1 MRQASTT
8 RRSISANLALACAT
22 VAIPAFTSGHSKAA
36 PSPAKNLGG
45 SMPKATQNLGH
56 DYSAAWS
63 SKSAAAVASFYS
75 ADGQIIINGGEPM
88 SGHKAIAE
96 MAAGFYAAFPDL
108 IVRCDDFRVAGKHAW
123 QQEIARI
130 LLPLEGR

>member
-1 MRQASTT
+1 
-8 RRSISANLALACAT
+8 
-22 VAIPAFTSGHSKAA
+22 
-36 PSPAKNLGG
+36 
-45 SMPKATQNLGH
+45 MPKATQNLGH

-108 IVRCDDFRVAGKHAW
+108 IVRCDDFRVAGKHALFLW
-123 QQEIARI
+123 T
-130 LLPLEGR
+130 LEGHHAETKSFVKVGGWEEWDLDDRSKVKASLGWFDTVDYEDQIAGRTRPS

>member
-1 MRQASTT
+1 
-8 RRSISANLALACAT
+8 
-22 VAIPAFTSGHSKAA
+22 
-36 PSPAKNLGG
+36 
-45 SMPKATQNLGH
+45 MPKATQNLGH

-108 IVRCDDFRVAGKHAW
+108 IVRCDDFRVAGKHALFLW
-123 QQEIARI
+123 T
-130 LLPLEGR
+130 LEGHHAETKNFVKVGGWEEWDLDDPSKVKASLGWFDTVDYEDQIAGRTRPA

>member
-1 MRQASTT
+1 
-8 RRSISANLALACAT
+8 
-22 VAIPAFTSGHSKAA
+22 
-36 PSPAKNLGG
+36 
-45 SMPKATQNLGH
+45 MPKATQNLGH

-108 IVRCDDFRVAGKHAW
+108 IVRCDDFRVAGKHALFLW
-123 QQEIARI
+123 T
-130 LLPLEGR
+130 LEGHHAETKNFVKVGGWEEWDLDDRSKVKASLGWFDTVDYEDQIAGRTRPS